1 MMTAA
6 YQIVL
11 LLNKFTKLDLN
22 YKKKVQKLLIV
33 SVYVSLNI
41 SFPEYL
47 PLVKFCI
54 RLCN

>member
-22 YKKKVQKLLIV
+22 YKKKSPKVTDRKCICV
-33 SVYVSLNI
+33 SEYF
-41 SFPEYL
+41 FP
-47 PLVKFCI
+47 
-54 RLCN
+54 